1 MARFPDSRNN
11 RCARL
16 PKPKLSDGTKKQG
29 PQIEARDPRTE
40 RSVAAYSGGTVWV
53 LHPLRVAAG
62 ANVKLSTSG
71 FDRTVR
77 V

>member
-1 MARFPDSRNN
+1 MARFPDSRNY

-16 PKPKLSDGTKKQG
+16 PKPKLSDGTKNQG
-29 PQIEARDPRTE
+29 PRTQDRDSRTK
-40 RSVAAYSGGTVWV
+40 RSVTAYSGGTAWAS
-53 LHPLRVAAG
+53 HPLRVAAG
-62 ANVKLSTSG
+62 VCVKLSTSG